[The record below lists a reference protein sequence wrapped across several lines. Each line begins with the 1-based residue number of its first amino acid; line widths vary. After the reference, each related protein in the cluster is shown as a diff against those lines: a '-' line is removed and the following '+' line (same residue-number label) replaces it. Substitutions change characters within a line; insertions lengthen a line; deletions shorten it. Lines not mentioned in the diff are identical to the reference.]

1 LASEKEI
8 AMIDEP
14 KKKWS
19 TGKIIIV
26 AIVGVVLIAVVIPC
40 LIGMLM
46 PATPSGTP

>member
-8 AMIDEP
+8 EMIDEP

-19 TGKIIIV
+19 TGKIIVV
-26 AIVGVVLIAVVIPC
+26 AIVGVGLIAVVISC

-46 PATPSGTP
+46 PTTPQG